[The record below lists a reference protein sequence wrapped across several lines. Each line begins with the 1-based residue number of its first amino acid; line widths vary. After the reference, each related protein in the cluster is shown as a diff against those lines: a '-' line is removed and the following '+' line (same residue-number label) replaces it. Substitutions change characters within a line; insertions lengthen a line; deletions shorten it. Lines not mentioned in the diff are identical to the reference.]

1 MLLDCGIAKVIMV
14 FDGAPLPIKAEVN
27 NNRRNTRQKH
37 FDAGIALMHEKE
49 FAAAKIAFQKSIQ
62 ITPLMVY
69 RTVEAIKKMPNAHR
83 VECITAPYEGDAQMT
98 DLVKKKIA
106 DVAISED
113 SDLLAYGCPSV
124 FYKMNKDG
132 DGDLITLARVLNGQE
147 PGIDRF
153 QLKDWTQIRF
163 LEMCI
168 FTGCDYCKNIDG
180 IGIINAYKLMQEHKT
195 RQCALDALLKT
206 KHCTP
211 EYAGNA
217 KQINEPLLIS
227 SC

>member
-1 MLLDCGIAKVIMV
+1 M
-14 FDGAPLPIKAEVN
+14 
-27 NNRRNTRQKH
+27 
-37 FDAGIALMHEKE
+37 LMHEKE
-49 FAAAKIAFQKSIQ
+49 YAAAKIAFQKSIQ

-69 RTVEAIKKMPNAHR
+69 RTVEAIKKMQNAHR
-83 VECITAPYEGDAQMT
+83 VECITAPYEADAQMT
-98 DLVKKKIA
+98 DLVKKEIA

-124 FYKMNKDG
+124 FYKMDKYGNG
-132 DGDLITLARVLNGQE
+132 DSITVARVLNGHE
-147 PGIDRF
+147 LGIDRF

-168 FTGCDYCKNIDG
+168 FTGCDYCENIDG

-195 RQCALDALLKT
+195 RECALVALLQLGK
-206 KHCTP
+206 CTS

-217 KQINEPLLIS
+217 KLITN
-227 SC
+227 